1 MQRTSAK
8 LIALSMLIDAT
19 TASKSVLCLHGRGGS
34 ASTFLARGLEP
45 LRSAT
50 AASYG
55 VPGRERRAV
64 GWNYDAI
71 DALDASGGW
80 WTYPKGQRSYSADS
94 YTGAEASIAAVE
106 AELATGKYSG
116 LLGFSQGAMLAAVVA
131 ARAATGEGDREAA
144 KNLKFAVIC
153 AAALPAPFR
162 PLLDRLRAMGGA
174 PSSLPTLHCLSE
186 VDSMNPPEL
195 GEELASCFGPSATV
209 LWHDAGHDMPS
220 KDKLNDVAVWM
231 DQAGGGS

>member
-1 MQRTSAK
+1 
-8 LIALSMLIDAT
+8 MLIDAT

-80 WTYPKGQRSYSADS
+80 WTYPKGQRSYSATLAWCRGQHCS
-94 YTGAEASIAAVE
+94 GRGRA
-106 AELATGKYSG
+106 ATGKYSG
-116 LLGFSQGAMLAAVVA
+116 LLGFRKVQCLQPCRSSRSA
-131 ARAATGEGDREAA
+131 GEGDREAA

-195 GEELASCFGPSATV
+195 GKNSPRALAPQPQCSGTCGA
-209 LWHDAGHDMPS
+209 
-220 KDKLNDVAVWM
+220 
-231 DQAGGGS
+231 

>member
-116 LLGFSQGAMLAAVVA
+116 LLGFSQGASPFEANSKPRNSLFSIIKTPDSGWQ
-131 ARAATGEGDREAA
+131 RAEIE
-144 KNLKFAVIC
+144 
-153 AAALPAPFR
+153 
-162 PLLDRLRAMGGA
+162 
-174 PSSLPTLHCLSE
+174 
-186 VDSMNPPEL
+186 
-195 GEELASCFGPSATV
+195 FG
-209 LWHDAGHDMPS
+209 
-220 KDKLNDVAVWM
+220 
-231 DQAGGGS
+231 

>member
-1 MQRTSAK
+1 MVGVCTVAFPRSRIANESSSLTLAHTLACMQRTSAK

-34 ASTFLARGLEP
+34 ASAFLARGLEP

-131 ARAATGEGDREAA
+131 ARAAQA
-144 KNLKFAVIC
+144 
-153 AAALPAPFR
+153 
-162 PLLDRLRAMGGA
+162 RATERRRKI
-174 PSSLPTLHCLSE
+174 SSLL
-186 VDSMNPPEL
+186 
-195 GEELASCFGPSATV
+195 
-209 LWHDAGHDMPS
+209 
-220 KDKLNDVAVWM
+220 
-231 DQAGGGS
+231 